1 VIGFEPDARA
11 YGQLKNDERYTWINA
26 ALYEDENPATLYITT
41 HQTNTSLLRPNRKTI
56 DPIYQNP
63 NDFEIIK
70 EVTVPCT
77 TLDQVSVQLDI
88 LPTALK
94 IDTQGSEL
102 SVLKGAN
109 TCLENALLAIEL
121 EVEFVPLYQD
131 QALFGEIDTFLRDKG
146 FILLDL
152 GNLLSLKRGR
162 YGFHQER
169 KGQLIAADA
178 LYFRSPDNLLSLT
191 KQSASIE
198 NLQLIC
204 KYCAVCAIYGYRNLA
219 LEALELLHSHS
230 VLMDQEL
237 HTLKNAIGFSGYKN
251 HPTQWPGLGR
261 VSKYIRRFSQTI
273 EPKNNAIW
281 INDLGNL
288 ND

>member
-1 VIGFEPDARA
+1 M
-11 YGQLKNDERYTWINA
+11 
-26 ALYEDENPATLYITT
+26 
-41 HQTNTSLLRPNRKTI
+41 
-56 DPIYQNP
+56 
-63 NDFEIIK
+63 
-70 EVTVPCT
+70 
-77 TLDQVSVQLDI
+77 
-88 LPTALK
+88 
-94 IDTQGSEL
+94 
-102 SVLKGAN
+102 
-109 TCLENALLAIEL
+109 LAIEL
-121 EVEFVPLYQD
+121 EVEFVPLYQN

-191 KQSASIE
+191 KPSASNK

-204 KYCAVCAIYGYRNLA
+204 KYCVVCAIYGYRNLA
-219 LEALELLHSHS
+219 LESLELLHSHS
-230 VLMDQEL
+230 VLMDREV
-237 HTLKNAIGFSGYKN
+237 HILKNAIGFSGYKN

-281 INDLGNL
+281 INELGNL